1 MKDLE
6 QLYKTFET
14 GIKTALKPRQYLN
27 EIGLDFEHLQ
37 IGYNSGQFHHG
48 KPQEHKDSF
57 ENLGILKKFN
67 TPPNKDA
74 KSAYTVF
81 GSRGL
86 IFPLK
91 DSDGIIINY
100 FALRF
105 DLDSPKEEYLN
116 SSGVYPKY
124 PDQNVKKLFIV
135 PSVIDAASLLQSGV
149 LEKGEAVIALHA
161 GELLEQHKHAISGIE
176 GLEKI
181 IIIKR

>member
-14 GIKTALKPRQYLN
+14 GIRTALKPKQYLK
-27 EIGLDFEHLQ
+27 EIGLDFQHLQ

-48 KPQEHKDSF
+48 KPEELKVHY
-57 ENLGILKKFN
+57 ENLGMLKQSN
-67 TPPNKDA
+67 TPIKKNA
-74 KSAYTVF
+74 SSAYTVF

-86 IFPLK
+86 VFPLK

-116 SSGVYPKY
+116 SGGVYPKY
-124 PDQNVKKLFIV
+124 PDQNAKRLFIV

-149 LEKGEAVIALHA
+149 LEKDEAVIALHS
-161 GELLEQHKHAISGIE
+161 GELLGQHQQAIASLRS
-176 GLEKI
+176 LEKI